1 MIQKVKIYIMIY
13 FTKMHGLGN
22 DFVIIDNIDG
32 NVSLSTEE
40 IRKLSDRRFGIG
52 FDQLLMVE
60 SSSSKD
66 ADFRYVIFNADG
78 SEVNQCGNGARCFAL
93 YIQKKNLSYK
103 NPLSVETNTGIM
115 VLTVNS
121 DDSVRVEMGEPN
133 FLPSIIPL
141 NVNEESSE
149 YMVEGFKVGSLSIG
163 NPHAILILDDI
174 SDIDSTAL
182 KIQSS
187 NDFPEGVNVGFMK
200 VLSKDEVQLR
210 VVERGAG
217 ETLACGSGACAAV
230 IHGIRLGLLNSKVKV
245 RLNGGNAMVEYDGQ
259 KVYLTGPGEFVYE
272 GSINLRSAPS

>member
-1 MIQKVKIYIMIY
+1 MIY

-22 DFVIIDNIDG
+22 DFVIIENIDG
-32 NVSLSTEE
+32 DVSLSTEE

-52 FDQLLMVE
+52 FDQLIMVE

-66 ADFRYVIFNADG
+66 VDFRYVIFNADG

-93 YIQKKNLSYK
+93 YIHKKNLSFK

-141 NVNEESSE
+141 DVNEESSE

-174 SDIDSTAL
+174 SDIDATAL

-200 VLSKDEVQLR
+200 VISKDEIQLR

-230 IHGIRLGLLNSKVKV
+230 IHGIRLGLLNPKVKV
-245 RLNGGNAMVEYDGQ
+245 RLNGGNAMVEYDGK

>member
-1 MIQKVKIYIMIY
+1 MQ
-13 FTKMHGLGN
+13 GLGN
-22 DFVIIDNIDG
+22 DFAIIDNIDG
-32 NVSLSTEE
+32 DVSLSTDE
-40 IRKLSDRRFGIG
+40 IRKLSDRHFGIG
-52 FDQLLMVE
+52 FDQLLMIE
-60 SSSSKD
+60 SASSKD

-93 YIQKKNLSYK
+93 YVQKKNLSYK
-103 NPLSVETNTGIM
+103 NPLSVETNAGIM

-133 FLPSIIPL
+133 FLPSKIPL
-141 NVNEESSE
+141 NFNEETSE
-149 YMVEGFKVGSLSIG
+149 YMIEGFKVGSLSIG

-187 NDFPEGVNVGFMK
+187 SYFPESTNVGFMK
-200 VLSKDEVQLR
+200 VLSKDEIQLR
-210 VVERGAG
+210 VVERGVG

-245 RLNGGNAMVEYDGQ
+245 RLNGGDTMVEYDGK
-259 KVYLTGPGEFVYE
+259 KVYLSGPGEFVYE

>member
-1 MIQKVKIYIMIY
+1 
-13 FTKMHGLGN
+13 MHGLGN
-22 DFVIIDNIDG
+22 DFVVIDNIDG
-32 NVSLSTEE
+32 NVSLSTDE
-40 IRKLSDRRFGIG
+40 IHKLSDRHFGIG

-60 SSSSKD
+60 SASSKN

-78 SEVNQCGNGARCFAL
+78 SEANQCGNGARCFAL

-103 NPLSVETNTGIM
+103 NPISVETNTGIM
-115 VLTVNS
+115 VLTINS

-133 FLPSIIPL
+133 FIPSKIPL
-141 NVNEESSE
+141 NVNEESSK

-163 NPHAILILDDI
+163 NPHAILVLDDI
-174 SDIDSTAL
+174 SEIDSTAL

-200 VLSKDEVQLR
+200 VLSRDEVQLR

-245 RLNGGNAMVEYDGQ
+245 RLNGGNAMVEYDGT
-259 KVYLTGPGEFVYE
+259 KVYLSGPGEFVYE
-272 GSINLRSAPS
+272 GSVNLRSAPS

>member
-1 MIQKVKIYIMIY
+1 MIY

-22 DFVIIDNIDG
+22 DFAVIDNIDG
-32 NVSLSTEE
+32 DVSLSTDE

-60 SSSSKD
+60 SSTSKD

-103 NPLSVETNTGIM
+103 NPLSVETSAGIM
-115 VLTVNS
+115 TLTINS
-121 DDSVRVEMGEPN
+121 DDSVRVEMGGPN
-133 FLPSIIPL
+133 FLPSKIPL
-141 NVNEESSE
+141 NINETSSE
-149 YMVEGFKVGSLSIG
+149 YMVEGFKVGALSIG
-163 NPHAILILDDI
+163 NPHAVLILDDI
-174 SDIDSTAL
+174 TDINSTAL

-187 NDFPEGVNVGFMK
+187 KYFPEGVNVGFMK
-200 VLSKDEVQLR
+200 ILSKDEVQLR
-210 VVERGAG
+210 VVERGVG

-230 IHGIRLGLLNSKVKV
+230 IHGIRLGMLNSKVMV
-245 RLNGGNAMVEYDGQ
+245 HLNGGDAMVEYDGQ
-259 KVYLTGPGEFVYE
+259 KVYLSGPGEFVYE